1 MTCWYPWFLC
11 DTEASY
17 VTSCFI
23 RGVRFYT
30 THIVDVSNNCH
41 ISPHNSYV
49 WVIAAQKMK
58 FSVKDFFSKCDQIRG
73 LLRIWSHL
81 LKISLMENFIF
92 CSVNKILIALKC
104 PALVKFCN
112 FFLTVLI
119 KKFQN
124 ILNNSSTWAL
134 RIGYCRKIKIWS
146 CFKCIYKDSMG
157 YFSLKCDN

>member
-11 DTEASY
+11 NTEASY

-58 FSVKDFFSKCDQIRG
+58 FFVKDFFSKCDQIRG
-73 LLRIWSHL
+73 LLRIWSHFT
-81 LKISLMENFIF
+81 ED
-92 CSVNKILIALKC
+92 
-104 PALVKFCN
+104 
-112 FFLTVLI
+112 
-119 KKFQN
+119 
-124 ILNNSSTWAL
+124 ILNGKLHFLFSDVFFNHKWLHYINVVYFWFIPQTSGCLYSVCNAPSHEACIYIYDIA
-134 RIGYCRKIKIWS
+134 RIGSNNNFHFVFVPI
-146 CFKCIYKDSMG
+146 
-157 YFSLKCDN
+157 L